1 MADDKLDFSDLGGT
15 PVPSTQA
22 AAPAVNN
29 ELDFSDLGGTPVA
42 KQHSTFEEMRKLMPT
57 GYDFDK
63 FSKLAP
69 EDQKKYMDLVKQDA
83 GENTA
88 ALGEGL
94 SKGAFAPI
102 ELINKLQPGQAIPN
116 LRQRAISAV
125 ERGIANT
132 VGDQQTQDL
141 YNSIPQEELVKR
153 NVQQSNAKQQA
164 APVATALGE
173 VAGTLPASMVVGGM
187 ASAAGKAAQLG
198 KLGTGIVNTAT
209 GAGLGEAQ
217 GIINSEGNTLEQ
229 RAKDALPSAA
239 FGALIPAAL
248 ETGAAALSTE
258 GSAAIAQGAKDLRN
272 KFTINALG
280 PNATDRAMLKP
291 IANQIGEQVFPKNG
305 PSLMGPLTTKTG
317 FAQNIAAAKKVSGQN
332 IGTSLDNIDA
342 TASLKLA
349 EEQATVPVIKPDAD
363 VPNIEPSAMKS
374 AYVGLKPTE
383 TTPGYTDYLGNKSGG
398 NNPGYISPNAQ
409 TLETSESVIAPRSTS
424 AEILP
429 ETNQLG
435 FPRNELNVQKQGTT
449 NVIPVERVINPDL
462 EAIINKKVAAAPLPV
477 QQKIAS
483 ILSPKNLAD
492 EIEAEMRPII
502 EKGGDVNN
510 ITPVIQEQLS
520 KLSNIENPTLSE
532 LFTNRMKLD
541 DAINYNKVPNALGGR
556 DDTPISMALKQ
567 YRAIL
572 DKKLMNAAQQVDALA
587 GSNSFETLQNAKAR
601 YSVLSKINSVAQRSV
616 TRDEGKF
623 ANALPAATV
632 GGALKLGTMAV
643 GHAISLP
650 AAVAATGVTY
660 AAKKVGNQFAANSL
674 NLLQKAITS
683 NAAAF
688 GEFSAPLQQAATR
701 GAASLAAMHYALYS
715 QDPKYRAVIDP
726 MQEEAEKQANQ

>member
-15 PVPSTQA
+15 PIPSTPAPKA
-22 AAPAVNN
+22 ADN
-29 ELDFSDLGGTPVA
+29 ELDFSDLGGTPVT
-42 KQHSTFEEMRKLMPT
+42 KQHSTFEEMRKLMPM

-69 EDQKKYMDLVKQDA
+69 EDQKKYMDLVKSDA
-83 GENTA
+83 QENA
-88 ALGEGL
+88 AGLGEGL
-94 SKGAFAPI
+94 SKGAFSPV
-102 ELINKLQPGQAIPN
+102 ELINKLQPGAAIPN
-116 LRQRAISAV
+116 LRERAISAV

-132 VGDQQTQDL
+132 VGDQPTQDL
-141 YNSIPQEELVKR
+141 YNQIPQEELVKR
-153 NVQQSNAKQQA
+153 NVEQSNAVQQA

-173 VAGTLPASMVVGGM
+173 VAGTLPVSMVVGG
-187 ASAAGKAAQLG
+187 AGSAASKAAQLG
-198 KLGTGIVNTAT
+198 KLGTGLVNTAT
-209 GAGLGEAQ
+209 GGLMGESQ
-217 GIINSEGNTLEQ
+217 GIINSQAPTLEA
-229 RAKDALPSAA
+229 RVKDALPSAA
-239 FGALIPAAL
+239 FGAIIPAAL
-248 ETGAAALSTE
+248 ESGSAALSTE
-258 GSAAIAQGAKDLRN
+258 GSAAIAQKAKDLRN

-280 PNATDRAMLKP
+280 PTSTDRAMLKP
-291 IANQIGEQVFPKNG
+291 IANQIGEQVFPENG
-305 PSLMGPLTTKTG
+305 PSLMGPLTTKAK
-317 FAQNIAAAKKVSGQN
+317 FAENIAAAKKVSGQN
-332 IGTSLDNIDA
+332 IGTSLDNIDS
-342 TASLKLA
+342 TAAQKLA

-363 VPNIEPSAMKS
+363 VPDIEPTAMQS
-374 AYVGLKPTE
+374 AYLGTKPGGN
-383 TTPGYTDYLGNKSGG
+383 PGYT
-398 NNPGYISPNAQ
+398 SPNAQ
-409 TLETSESVIAPRSTS
+409 TIENTQQIISPSSTS
-424 AEILP
+424 AEMSP
-429 ETNQLG
+429 ESTQLG
-435 FPRNELNVQKQGTT
+435 FPKSDFNLEQQIVKPNI
-449 NVIPVERVINPDL
+449 IPVEKVINPDL

-492 EIEAEMRPII
+492 EIEAEMRPVI

-556 DDTPISMALKQ
+556 DDTPISKALKV
-567 YRAIL
+567 YRTIL
-572 DKKLMNAAQQVDALA
+572 DKKLMNAAQQVDTLA

-623 ANALPAATV
+623 ATALPSLGV
-632 GGALKLGTMAV
+632 GGALKLGSMAV
-643 GHAISLP
+643 GHAVGLP
-650 AAVAATGVTY
+650 AAVAASGITY

-674 NLLQKAITS
+674 NLLQKAITNNS
-683 NAAAF
+683 AAF